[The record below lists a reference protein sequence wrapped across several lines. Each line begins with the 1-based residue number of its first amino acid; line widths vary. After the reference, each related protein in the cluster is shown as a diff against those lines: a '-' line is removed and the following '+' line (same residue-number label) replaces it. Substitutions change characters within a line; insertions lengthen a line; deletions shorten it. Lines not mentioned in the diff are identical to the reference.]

1 MTAITA
7 NKVASIHY
15 TLKNDEGQILDSSE
29 GQEPLAY
36 LHGAQHLVPGLEK
49 QLEGKTVGDK
59 FHAVVEPEEGYGETD
74 PNLIQE
80 LPRTMFGGV
89 DTIEVGMEFHA
100 ETQNGPQVVEVI
112 DVEDE
117 TVTINGNHPLAG
129 VRLNFDIEI
138 TDVRDASEEELATG
152 QLKTSSCCGSDSDC
166 CG

>member
-36 LHGAQHLVPGLEK
+36 LHGAQNLVPGLEK

-59 FHAVVEPEEGYGETD
+59 FSAVVEPEEAYGETD
-74 PNLIQE
+74 PSLIQE

-100 ETQNGPQVVEVI
+100 ETQNGRQVVEVI
-112 DVEDE
+112 EVEED

-129 VRLNFDIEI
+129 ARLNFDIEV
-138 TDVRDASEEELATG
+138 TDIRDATEEELSHGHVHAPG
-152 QLKTSSCCGSDSDC
+152 GCDH
-166 CG
+166 